1 MHTQELSPDDLLE
14 AADLAERLLRAH
26 KLGLVNQNDN
36 DGNLKLLWVMH
47 HMGYRFEH
55 EHEHND

>member
-1 MHTQELSPDDLLE
+1 MNTQELSPDELLE
-14 AADLAERLLRAH
+14 AVDLADRLLHAH
-26 KLGLVNQNDN
+26 KLGLVNGNDD

-47 HMGYRFEH
+47 HMGYQF